1 MFGRNTLPFLFMAAK
16 KGPRAMTDEHKA
28 ALAEGRTQGRAV
40 RNYLEALEAA
50 KPKRG
55 RKRTPESIKKRLAAI
70 ETELSGNDPLK
81 ALNLRQER
89 RDLQAE
95 LLGMDDQVDLV
106 EVEKA
111 FIIAAKD
118 YGARRGISYEVWRE
132 AGVPSEVLKK
142 AGISRSG

>member
-1 MFGRNTLPFLFMAAK
+1 
-16 KGPRAMTDEHKA
+16 MTDEHKA

-40 RNYLEALEAA
+40 RNYLDALEAT

-55 RKRTPESIKKRLAAI
+55 RKRTPDSVKKRLAAI
-70 ETELSGNDPLK
+70 EKELDGNDPLK

-89 RDLQAE
+89 RNLQAE
-95 LLGMDDQVDLV
+95 LEGMGEQVDLA
-106 EVEKA
+106 EVEHA
-111 FIIAAKD
+111 FVAAAKD

-132 AGVPSEVLKK
+132 AGVPAEVLKK

>member
-1 MFGRNTLPFLFMAAK
+1 
-16 KGPRAMTDEHKA
+16 MTDEHKA
-28 ALAEGRTQGRAV
+28 ALAEGRNQGRAV
-40 RNYLEALEAA
+40 RNYLDALEAT

-55 RKRTPESIKKRLAAI
+55 RRRTTDSIQKRLATI
-70 ETELSGNDPLK
+70 ESELDGSDALK

-95 LLGMDDQVDLV
+95 LAAMDEKVDLA

-111 FIIAAKD
+111 FVAAAKG
-118 YGARRGISYEVWRE
+118 YGQRRGISYEVWRE
-132 AGVPSEVLKK
+132 AGVPTETLKK

>member
-1 MFGRNTLPFLFMAAK
+1 
-16 KGPRAMTDEHKA
+16 MTDEHKK

-40 RNYLEALEAA
+40 RSYLDALETT

-55 RKRTPESIKKRLAAI
+55 RKRTSDSIKKRLDAI
-70 ETELSGNDPLK
+70 DAELERSDPLK

-89 RDLQAE
+89 RNLYAE
-95 LLGMDDQVDLV
+95 LAGIDDKVDLAAV
-106 EVEKA
+106 EEGFVA
-111 FIIAAKD
+111 AAKA
-118 YGARRGISYEVWRE
+118 YGERRGISYEVWRE

>member
-1 MFGRNTLPFLFMAAK
+1 
-16 KGPRAMTDEHKA
+16 MTDEHKA

-40 RNYLEALEAA
+40 RNYLDALEAS

-55 RKRTPESIKKRLAAI
+55 RKRTADSIKKRLAAI
-70 ETELSGNDPLK
+70 ETELNGNDPLK

-89 RDLQAE
+89 RNLQAE
-95 LLGMDDQVDLV
+95 LAGMDDQVDLADV
-106 EVEKA
+106 ERA
-111 FIIAAKD
+111 FVAAAKD
-118 YGARRGISYEVWRE
+118 YGLRRGISYEVWRE